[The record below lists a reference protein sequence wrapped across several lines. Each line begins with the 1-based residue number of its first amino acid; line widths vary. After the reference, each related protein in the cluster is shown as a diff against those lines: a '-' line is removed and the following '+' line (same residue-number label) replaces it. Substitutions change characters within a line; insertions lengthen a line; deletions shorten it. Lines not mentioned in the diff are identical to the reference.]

1 MRATRRIV
9 AKINQEKEE
18 ANMIERDPANEVPRI
33 RYLTRREMLGL
44 MGSTAAALT
53 LAGCGSGGEQSGSG
67 ETTGASTTA
76 STTGETTGA
85 AAETASTTCV
95 VRPEQTEGPY
105 YVDTGLER
113 SDIRE
118 EREGIPFEL
127 TFNVSRIDAGD
138 ISACGPLAGAL
149 VDVWHCDALGEYS
162 GVEDNAAGDFD
173 TTGATFLRGYQLTN
187 ENGTARFTTIYPGWY
202 QGRAVH
208 IHFTIRDSAE
218 SQQGYEFTSQ
228 LYFDDALTDQ
238 VHTQGAYAEKGE
250 RDQRNADDGIYQG
263 GGDEL
268 TLALTESGQ
277 GYAATFDIALD
288 TTYG

>member
-1 MRATRRIV
+1 V
-9 AKINQEKEE
+9 
-18 ANMIERDPANEVPRI
+18 ERDDAKKTPKI
-33 RYLTRREMLGL
+33 RYLSRREMLGL
-44 MGSTAAALT
+44 MGSTAAAIT
-53 LAGCGSGGEQSGSG
+53 LAGCGGSEQSGSG
-67 ETTGASTTA
+67 ESTSSSTA
-76 STTGETTGA
+76 ETTNGA
-85 AAETASTTCV
+85 GTETASTTCV

-105 YVDTGLER
+105 YVDTGLAR

-118 EREGIPFEL
+118 EREGVPLDL
-127 TFNVSRIDAGD
+127 TFNVSRVDEGD
-138 ISACGPLAGAL
+138 VSACGPLAGAM

-173 TTGATFLRGYQLTN
+173 TRGETFLRGYQLTD

-208 IHFTIRDSAE
+208 IHFTIRDSPE

-228 LYFDDALTDQ
+228 LYFDDALTDE
-238 VHTQGAYAEKGE
+238 VHSQGPYADKGE
-250 RDQRNADDGIYQG
+250 RDLRNGEDGIFRG

-268 TLALTESGQ
+268 LLALTPSGE

-288 TTYG
+288 TTYA

>member
-1 MRATRRIV
+1 M
-9 AKINQEKEE
+9 KPDPEK
-18 ANMIERDPANEVPRI
+18 RTPKI
-33 RYLTRREMLGL
+33 RYLSRREMLGL
-44 MGSTAAALT
+44 MGSTAAAIT
-53 LAGCGSGGEQSGSG
+53 LAGCGGSERSGQPGAG
-67 ETTGASTTA
+67 ETTDAST
-76 STTGETTGA
+76 

-118 EREGIPFEL
+118 EREGVPLDL
-127 TFNVSRIDAGD
+127 TFNVSRVDEGDA
-138 ISACGPLAGAL
+138 SACGPLAGAV
-149 VDVWHCDALGEYS
+149 VDVWHCDAAGEYS

-173 TTGATFLRGYQLTN
+173 TRGETFLRGYQLTD

-208 IHFTIRDSAE
+208 IHFTIRDSPE

-228 LYFDDALTDQ
+228 LYFDDALTDEVQ
-238 VHTQGAYAEKGE
+238 SQGPYAEKGQ
-250 RDQRNADDGIYQG
+250 RDLRNSEDGIFRG

-268 TLALTESGQ
+268 LLDLTENGQ
-277 GYAATFDIALD
+277 GYTATFDIALD
-288 TTYG
+288 TSYA

>member
-1 MRATRRIV
+1 V
-9 AKINQEKEE
+9 
-18 ANMIERDPANEVPRI
+18 ERDDAKKTPKI
-33 RYLTRREMLGL
+33 RYLSRREMLGL
-44 MGSTAAALT
+44 MGSTAAAIT
-53 LAGCGSGGEQSGSG
+53 LAGCGGSEQSGSG
-67 ETTGASTTA
+67 ESTSSSTA
-76 STTGETTGA
+76 ETTNGA
-85 AAETASTTCV
+85 GTETASTTCV

-105 YVDTGLER
+105 YVDTGLAR

-118 EREGIPFEL
+118 EREGVPLDL
-127 TFNVSRIDAGD
+127 TFNVSRVDEGD
-138 ISACGPLAGAL
+138 VSACGPLAGAM

-173 TTGATFLRGYQLTN
+173 TRGETFLRGYQLTD

-208 IHFTIRDSAE
+208 IHFTIRDSPE

-228 LYFDDALTDQ
+228 LYFDDALTDE
-238 VHTQGAYAEKGE
+238 VHSQGPYAQKGE
-250 RDQRNADDGIYQG
+250 RDLRNSQDGIFRG

-268 TLALTESGQ
+268 LLALTPNGE

-288 TTYG
+288 TTYA

>member
-1 MRATRRIV
+1 
-9 AKINQEKEE
+9 
-18 ANMIERDPANEVPRI
+18 
-33 RYLTRREMLGL
+33 MLGL
-44 MGSTAAALT
+44 MGSTAAAIT
-53 LAGCGSGGEQSGSG
+53 LAGCGGSERSGQPGAG
-67 ETTGASTTA
+67 ETTDAST
-76 STTGETTGA
+76 

-105 YVDTGLER
+105 YVDTGLDR

-118 EREGIPFEL
+118 EREGVPLEL
-127 TFNVSRIDAGD
+127 TFNVSRVDEGDA
-138 ISACGPLAGAL
+138 SACGPLAGAV
-149 VDVWHCDALGEYS
+149 VDVWHCDAAGEYS
-162 GVEDNAAGDFD
+162 AVEDNAAGDFD
-173 TTGATFLRGYQLTN
+173 TRGETFLRGYQLTD

-208 IHFTIRDSAE
+208 IHFTIRDSPE

-238 VHTQGAYAEKGE
+238 VFTEGPYAEKGE
-250 RDQRNADDGIYQG
+250 RDLRNSEDGIFQG

-268 TLALTESGQ
+268 LLDLTPNGQ

-288 TTYG
+288 TSYA